1 MNCKNRHERQERL
14 FGKEGQEKINK
25 MHVVIIGVGGV
36 GSHVAQQLA
45 HLGVGKLT
53 VVDEDKLEET
63 NLNRLIGVYDQ
74 DPIGTSKVQIIY
86 RMIKIINP
94 VIKVDVIEGSIVSDT
109 GLSVL
114 RNADFLFGCVDDD
127 GVRSFI
133 NEVAQAHEIPY
144 MDIATEIH
152 PEDMDYGGRAIF
164 INGQGCLYCHNEIDQ
179 EEVNKFFETPESRRD
194 REIIY
199 GLDKDDLGDSG
210 PSVVTL
216 NGVLA
221 SLACTEFMVFVTG
234 LREPKTFLKY
244 NGKLGIVTKNTDE
257 PTKGCYYCES
267 IRGSK
272 KINYNFN

>member
-1 MNCKNRHERQERL
+1 MNSKNRHERQERF
-14 FGKEGQEKINK
+14 FGQEGQEKINK
-25 MHVVIIGVGGV
+25 MHVVIVGVGGV

-53 VVDEDKLEET
+53 IVDEDKLEET

-74 DPIGTSKVQIIY
+74 DPIGTSKVHIIY

-94 VIKVDVIEGSIVSDT
+94 DIKIDVIEGSIVSDI

-114 RNADFLFGCVDDD
+114 RKADFVFGCVDDD

-133 NEVAQAHEIPY
+133 NEVAQAFEIPY

-152 PEDMDYGGRAIF
+152 PEDMDYGGRIIF
-164 INGQGCLYCHNEIDQ
+164 INGQGCLYCYNDIDQ
-179 EEVNKFFETPESRRD
+179 EEVNRYFESPEARKD
-194 REIIY
+194 REKIY
-199 GLDKDDLGDSG
+199 GLDKDELGDSG

-221 SLACTEFMVFVTG
+221 SLACTEFLVFATN
-234 LREPKTFLKY
+234 LRQPKKYLKY
-244 NGKLGIVTKNTDE
+244 NGKIGIVTINTDE
-257 PTKGCYYCES
+257 PAKECFYCES

-272 KINYNFN
+272 ETSYNFS